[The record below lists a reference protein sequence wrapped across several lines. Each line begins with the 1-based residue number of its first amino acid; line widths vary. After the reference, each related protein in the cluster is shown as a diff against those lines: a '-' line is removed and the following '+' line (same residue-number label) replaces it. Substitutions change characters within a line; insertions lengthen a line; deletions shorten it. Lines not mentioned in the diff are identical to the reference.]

1 MNDFLKSLKIL
12 TTRVQE
18 NNSLNPFSFDLIS
31 LSNLPEDKLTKIK
44 KEVLGIELVHCDEFW
59 ELTEHIYKQLI
70 LPTIS
75 KELQE
80 YFVALQTSTSEVL
93 QVSYQLIPWKEFQL
107 ITSNSNPRT
116 FTLQTEHAEKQI
128 QLFLD
133 YFNIKDSNWMEDLY
147 DFDYKFNFESEVE
160 SLFRE
165 LAFDAWKVAKE
176 NTQSNTK
183 ATLTEANGGSHIYD
197 LDTRLIS

>member
-1 MNDFLKSLKIL
+1 MQNFPKYLKNLPQII
-12 TTRVQE
+12 QE
-18 NNSLNPFSFDLIS
+18 DNSLDPFSFELIS
-31 LSNLPEDKLTKIK
+31 LANLSNDDLSKTKE
-44 KEVLGIELVHCDEFW
+44 EVKDIELIHCDEFW
-59 ELTEHIYKQLI
+59 ELTEEIYKRLM

-75 KELQE
+75 QELQE
-80 YFVALQTSTSEVL
+80 FFTQLQETSSKPL
-93 QVSYQLIPWKEFQL
+93 QLSYQFFPWQEFKL
-107 ITSNSNPRT
+107 TTANYDSKVFKLRT
-116 FTLQTEHAEKQI
+116 KYAEQQI
-128 QLFLD
+128 QTFLD
-133 YFNIKDSNWMEDLY
+133 HLEIKDQNWINDLY

-176 NTQSNTK
+176 NTQGNTK